1 MQHYNNYYL
10 YTIGVPNTLI
20 KNTLFSLSTNFLSL
34 FPLLVIVACCR
45 EKLQW
50 NFICVL
56 FQIPFGKLEENIQ
69 TSSKW
74 RFGHQKLDTL
84 QSSFI
89 GEILLELCNGNRSF
103 MENQDGD

>member
-56 FQIPFGKLEENIQ
+56 FQISFGKLEENIQ

-103 MENQDGD
+103 MANQDGD